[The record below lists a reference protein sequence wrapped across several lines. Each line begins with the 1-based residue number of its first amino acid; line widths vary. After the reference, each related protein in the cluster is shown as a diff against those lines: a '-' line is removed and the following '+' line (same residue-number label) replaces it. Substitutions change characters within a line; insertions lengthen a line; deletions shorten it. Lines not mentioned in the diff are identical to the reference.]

1 MTEQQI
7 IGALDELVSI
17 VSQGKTGEAFEKFYD
32 VKNLEKTDFITG
44 KTYKG
49 KAENDKANQDLLS
62 KITAF
67 RELSAVG
74 KAVKGNRSFLVW
86 SMDIDHADKGA
97 IKTVEVAIQD
107 WKDGKIVREQF
118 VA

>member
-7 IGALDELVSI
+7 SAALDELVSL
-17 VSQGKTGEAFEKFYD
+17 VSQGKNAEAFEKFYD

-49 KAENDKANQDLLS
+49 KAENDKANETLVS

-74 KAVKGNRSFLVW
+74 KVVKGNRSFLVW
-86 SMDIDHADKGA
+86 SMDIDHADKGT
-97 IKTVEVAIQD
+97 IKTVEVAVQD
-107 WKDGKIVREQF
+107 WNDGKIIREQF